1 MSVLKPPRFISY
13 EIQPILDLGEVCEVC
28 APELADFWSVY
39 GKLPNLEWLCI
50 GDFSTKE
57 GAEFVMAAIKSG

>member
-1 MSVLKPPRFISY
+1 MT
-13 EIQPILDLGEVCEVC
+13 IQKFVSFDVRPILDLGETCEVC
-28 APELADFWSVY
+28 EPELADFWSVY
-39 GKLPNLEWLCI
+39 GELPSKQYVCI

>member
-1 MSVLKPPRFISY
+1 MSIQRFISY
-13 EIQPILDLGEVCEVC
+13 EVQPIIDLGEVCEIC
-28 APELADFWSVY
+28 DPELADFWSLY
-39 GKLPNLEWLCI
+39 GKLANLEYICI